1 MNHKN
6 ANTYCNNCSK
16 LGHAFYHCKGPIAS
30 HGIIVFR
37 YNPFSTTIRSSAV
50 EYLMIRRKDTFG
62 FIHFI
67 RGKYSV
73 HNKMYLLNIIGQMT
87 VEEKRRILVDRDA
100 PLLSIKHQF
109 DQLWDELWSRTDRTD
124 IGPDNKPDAE
134 KITAREK
141 FVELS
146 RGCFKK
152 DGYSL
157 ASLIEE
163 SNQRHPPWK
172 EAEWGFPKGRRN
184 QNEKEFACALREFSE
199 ETGYYPES
207 ITVIENMVPFEE
219 MTMGSNYKSYK
230 NKYYLAYMDYAVSLQ
245 IHKEQICE
253 VSACEWKS
261 YDAAVQCIREY
272 NREKLNMLQQVHAT
286 ISSLVF
292 VA

>member
-1 MNHKN
+1 
-6 ANTYCNNCSK
+6 
-16 LGHAFYHCKGPIAS
+16 
-30 HGIIVFR
+30 
-37 YNPFSTTIRSSAV
+37 
-50 EYLMIRRKDTFG
+50 
-62 FIHFI
+62 
-67 RGKYSV
+67 
-73 HNKMYLLNIIGQMT
+73 MYLLNIIGQMT
-87 VEEKRRILVDRDA
+87 AEEKRRILVDNDA
-100 PLLSIKHQF
+100 PLLSIKEKF

-124 IGPDNKPDAE
+124 TNVNDKPDAE
-134 KITAREK
+134 KITARDK

-152 DGYSL
+152 DGSAATPAIQYSL

-163 SNQRHPPWK
+163 SNQLQPPWK

-207 ITVIENMVPFEE
+207 ITVIENIVPFEE

-261 YDAAVQCIREY
+261 YDEAVQCIREY
-272 NREKLNMLQQVHAT
+272 NREKIRMLQQAHKTV
-286 ISSLVF
+286 SSLVF